1 MSAPDDIA
9 FRPLTHDDLP
19 MFHAW
24 QHAEHARPW
33 FGHSLDE
40 IVEEYGPAID
50 GEVPL
55 AAYVATLGGRPV
67 GVFNWERFG
76 DAPEFAAAYGVTDPD
91 AANCDVI
98 LGDPA
103 VAHRG
108 LGPVMI
114 RAFLERV
121 VFADPRVTE
130 MVIDPVVD
138 NAIAIRAYEKA
149 GFRFWRAIADDG
161 DGNALYLMVLRRDE
175 LHAPRESPPFTIR
188 PARVGEVELA
198 ARIDDD
204 ACTRYVDAGLV
215 FDTSRHPAFFAREV
229 AAWSR
234 SAAEGRML
242 FACAPD
248 GEPVGFASLGFVD
261 GEPLL
266 HQLSVRRAWMGRGI
280 GRALVARAQRWSV
293 RHGALWLTTYD
304 HLPWNAP
311 FYARQG
317 FSMVAED
324 ACGPELRGVLAD
336 ERRALPAATHRVAMR
351 FQHAGVVDSTRRAD
365 LVRGPTP

>member
-1 MSAPDDIA
+1 MSASVDID

-19 MFHAW
+19 LFHAW
-24 QHAEHARPW
+24 QHAEHAKRW

-50 GEVPL
+50 GDVPI
-55 AAYVATLGGRPV
+55 AAYVATLDGRPV

-76 DAPEFAAAYGVTDPD
+76 DAPDFAAAYGVTDPD

-121 VFADPRVTE
+121 VFADPRVTS
-130 MVIDPVVD
+130 MVIDPVVE

-149 GFRFWRAIADDG
+149 GFRFWRAIPDDG
-161 DGNALYLMVLRRDE
+161 YGNALYLMTLRRDE
-175 LHAPRESPPFTIR
+175 VHTPATTAPFTIR
-188 PARVGEVELA
+188 PARAGEIDVA
-198 ARIDDD
+198 SRIDDD
-204 ACTRYVDAGLV
+204 ACSLYADAGLA
-215 FDTSRHPAFFAREV
+215 FDVSRHPAFFAREV
-229 AAWSR
+229 AAWSD
-234 SAAEGRML
+234 AAHDGRLL

-248 GEPVGFASLGFVD
+248 GEPVGFAALGFVD

-266 HQLSVRRAWMGRGI
+266 HQLSVRRAWMRRGI

-304 HLPWNAP
+304 HVPWNAP
-311 FYARQG
+311 FYARMG
-317 FSMVAED
+317 FSRVDEG
-324 ACGPELRGVLAD
+324 ACGPELRAVLDD
-336 ERRALPAATHRVAMR
+336 ERRALPDPAHRVAMR
-351 FQHAGVVDSTRRAD
+351 CAYHEAIGATDAAHRPD
-365 LVRGPTP
+365 RG